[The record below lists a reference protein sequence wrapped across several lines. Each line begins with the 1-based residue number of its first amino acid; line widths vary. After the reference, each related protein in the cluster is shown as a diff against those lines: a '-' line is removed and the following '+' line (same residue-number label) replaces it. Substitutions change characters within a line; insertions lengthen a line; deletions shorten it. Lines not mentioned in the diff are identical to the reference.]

1 METCKIPVPRIV
13 FSELYSCRI
22 GDFWMLFNLEN
33 INCRSQESNL
43 KNIIQGLLLLTS
55 IPNQTTK
62 KKLKKIQLLEMMAM
76 DGLIQLFF

>member
-1 METCKIPVPRIV
+1 
-13 FSELYSCRI
+13 
-22 GDFWMLFNLEN
+22 MLFSLEN

-55 IPNQTTK
+55 MPNQTTQ
-62 KKLKKIQLLEMMAM
+62 KKLKNIQLLEMMAM